1 MKNLFLRLL
10 VAGGLFLAGVSFDF
24 VVSENND
31 SPAAQNLTVQFSVD
45 WSEFPKQADSP
56 TEVYYFL
63 RGFSD
68 GVSDMRSRLQ
78 EEIGVEF
85 SERRITRE
93 SYQLTA
99 KYDSSTG
106 WSATR
111 VESEVNVWL
120 LDRSM
125 KPVKLEDVTVTQD
138 PPTPLRPWWGSVF
151 GLSLAMIFL
160 VVELLWRLTRTQKD
174 GG

>member
-1 MKNLFLRLL
+1 MKNLFLRVV
-10 VAGGLFLAGVSFDF
+10 VAGGLFLAGVSFDL

-31 SPAAQNLTVQFSVD
+31 SPAPQNLTVQFSVD
-45 WSEFPKQADSP
+45 WSEFPDHADSP
-56 TEVYYFL
+56 EGMYFFL

-78 EEIGVEF
+78 EETGVEF

-93 SYQLTA
+93 SHQLTA
-99 KYDSSTG
+99 PYNTSRG

-111 VESEVNVWL
+111 VESEINAWL
-120 LDRSM
+120 LERSM
-125 KPVKLEDVTVTQD
+125 KPVKLEKVAVTQD
-138 PPTPLRPWWGSVF
+138 QSTPLRTWWGSVF

-160 VVELLWRLTRTQKD
+160 VVELLWRITRTQK
-174 GG
+174 GGG